1 MSKKIWTIIIGV
13 GLIVLGAFLVFDP
26 NQTTQNLIYYLG
38 VALLSIGILKIIS
51 GIVNKESKKYLTS
64 SISNGILNI
73 LFGIILM
80 TTTTLTIK
88 LISVFIGVWLIIS
101 SGMQLLT
108 IFGLGNIVPK
118 HIMLV
123 QIVKLVIGIIVIT
136 TPVITIVF
144 SGLVMG
150 IILIIIGVYTLIN
163 MKEEE
168 KVYKVKIK

>member
-1 MSKKIWTIIIGV
+1 MSKKIWTILIGV
-13 GLIVLGAFLVFDP
+13 GLIVLGLFLVIDP

-38 VALLSIGILKIIS
+38 VAFLVIGILKIIS
-51 GIVNKESKKYLTS
+51 GIVNKDSKAYLTN

-88 LISVFIGVWLIIS
+88 VISIFIGIYLIIS
-101 SGMQLLT
+101 SGMKLLY
-108 IFGLGNIVPK
+108 ILNLGAILKPTMYVE
-118 HIMLV
+118 I
-123 QIVKLVIGIIVIT
+123 IKLVIGIIVLT

-144 SGLVMG
+144 SGLVIG
-150 IILIIIGVYTLIN
+150 IILIVVGVYTLIN

-168 KVYKVKIK
+168 EVYKVKIK

>member
-13 GLIVLGAFLVFDP
+13 GLIVLGTFLVIDP

-38 VALLSIGILKIIS
+38 VAVLSIGVLKIIS
-51 GIVNKESKKYLTS
+51 GLVNKESKPYLTQ
-64 SISNGILNI
+64 SISSGILNI

-88 LISVFIGVWLIIS
+88 VISVFIGIWLIIS
-101 SGMQLLT
+101 TGLQLLY
-108 IFGLGNIVPK
+108 IFNLGSIIRPN
-118 HIMLV
+118 MYV
-123 QIVKLVIGIIVIT
+123 QIIKLVIGIIVLT

-150 IILIIIGVYTLIN
+150 VILIILGVYTLVN

-168 KVYKVKIK
+168 KVYKVRVK